1 MRHLAIL
8 PIRTHIN
15 SLCWRVLRCQVF
27 FCGAL
32 TTGTYEL
39 VHSAVCVYNI
49 VCVRVRVRACA
60 CVRVR
65 VYVCSWTP
73 YLAEAATTVYMC
85 IQYWSWLTWVP
96 FANTFR
102 SKKKSFL
109 VVVLWWPFG
118 SHRAGEQQ
126 GKRVLQYISQGRI
139 HVSHARAIAYR
150 YRTRNGRAGRVL
162 VPAPVRARASA
173 RAASLWGRA

>member
-15 SLCWRVLRCQVF
+15 SLCWRILRCQVF

-39 VHSAVCVYNI
+39 VHSAVCVYST
-49 VCVRVRVRACA
+49 V

-65 VYVCSWTP
+65 VYVCVCTCAAGHCTGLRPQLQCTCVYSTGAGLP
-73 YLAEAATTVYMC
+73 GCPSPTLSEVKRKVSSLLCSGGRSEAIAPVN
-85 IQYWSWLTWVP
+85 S
-96 FANTFR
+96 R
-102 SKKKSFL
+102 GRGSFNI
-109 VVVLWWPFG
+109 
-118 SHRAGEQQ
+118 SRA
-126 GKRVLQYISQGRI
+126 YT

-150 YRTRNGRAGRVL
+150 YRDTY
-162 VPAPVRARASA
+162 VRTYV
-173 RAASLWGRA
+173 